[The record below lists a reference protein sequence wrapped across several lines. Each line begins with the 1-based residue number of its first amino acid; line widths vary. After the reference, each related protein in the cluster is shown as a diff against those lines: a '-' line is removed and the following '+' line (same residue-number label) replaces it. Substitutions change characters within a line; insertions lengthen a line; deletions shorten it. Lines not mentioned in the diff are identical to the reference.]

1 MGIQGAGAGSKGV
14 ALVSALTTAATVA
27 TQVARMVKATESTAG
42 VVRRT
47 SDRMMK
53 DERMIL
59 GVILGAL
66 GLGFILGFALG
77 RARRKRG
84 SNEPVSDASET
95 GVTAESPKTEPIAE
109 VPQPASKAP
118 TDATE
123 VS

>member
-1 MGIQGAGAGSKGV
+1 MGMQRAGSGNKAI
-14 ALVSALTTAATVA
+14 ALASALGTAATVA
-27 TQVARMVKATESTAG
+27 TQVARMVKATETTAG

-47 SDRMMK
+47 SNRMMK
-53 DERMIL
+53 DEKMVL

-77 RARRKRG
+77 RARTKPG
-84 SNEPVSDASET
+84 LDETEASET